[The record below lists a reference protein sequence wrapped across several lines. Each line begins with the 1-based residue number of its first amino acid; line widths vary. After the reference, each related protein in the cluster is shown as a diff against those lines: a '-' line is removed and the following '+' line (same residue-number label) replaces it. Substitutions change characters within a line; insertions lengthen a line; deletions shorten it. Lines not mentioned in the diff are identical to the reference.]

1 MSNPSSWFG
10 IHAHDLD
17 RAKAFYESV
26 FGKPL
31 QDVGG
36 NGFRFIIFP
45 ADYTQHGT
53 AGMIWHDSN
62 AQPGHGGTTIF
73 FNCPDCAETAEKA
86 VAAGGKLLQE
96 NSALPTALQHLSKT
110 QKATESVCT
119 AHANPNSHKISHYYY
134 KNLT

>member
-26 FGKPL
+26 FGKPPARR
-31 QDVGG
+31 GG

-62 AQPGHGGTTIF
+62 AQPGHGGTTFSSIARIVPKQQKKPSQQAA
-73 FNCPDCAETAEKA
+73 NCYKR
-86 VAAGGKLLQE
+86 
-96 NSALPTALQHLSKT
+96 NSALPTALQHLSKI

-119 AHANPNSHKISHYYY
+119 AHANPNSHIISP
-134 KNLT
+134 LLL

>member
-86 VAAGGKLLQE
+86 VAAGGKLLPE
-96 NSALPTALQHLSKT
+96 
-110 QKATESVCT
+110 
-119 AHANPNSHKISHYYY
+119 
-134 KNLT
+134 

>member
-26 FGKPL
+26 FDKPL

-45 ADYTQHGT
+45 ADYTQ
-53 AGMIWHDSN
+53 
-62 AQPGHGGTTIF
+62 HGGTTIF

-96 NSALPTALQHLSKT
+96 KFRIANGFAAFIED
-110 QKATESVCT
+110 TEGNRIGLHST
-119 AHANPNSHKISHYYY
+119 R
-134 KNLT
+134 

>member
-10 IHAHDLD
+10 IHAQDLD

-31 QDVGG
+31 QDIGG
-36 NGFRFIIFP
+36 NGFRFIISP

-73 FNCPDCAETAEKA
+73 FNCPDCTETAEKA
-86 VAAGGKLLQE
+86 VSAGGKLLQGKFPIANGFAAFIE
-96 NSALPTALQHLSKT
+96 D
-110 QKATESVCT
+110 TEGNRIGLHST
-119 AHANPNSHKISHYYY
+119 R
-134 KNLT
+134 

>member
-26 FGKPL
+26 FDKPL

-62 AQPGHGGTTIF
+62 AQSGHGGNDHF
-73 FNCPDCAETAEKA
+73 LQCPDCAETAEKSRCSRRQTVTREIPHCQRLCRIYRRYRRQPNRLA
-86 VAAGGKLLQE
+86 QH
-96 NSALPTALQHLSKT
+96 ALSRIAIKFPIIT
-110 QKATESVCT
+110 
-119 AHANPNSHKISHYYY
+119 IRI
-134 KNLT
+134 

>member
-26 FGKPL
+26 FDKPL

-45 ADYTQHGT
+45 SRLHPTRYGR
-53 AGMIWHDSN
+53 HDL
-62 AQPGHGGTTIF
+62 AR
-73 FNCPDCAETAEKA
+73 
-86 VAAGGKLLQE
+86 
-96 NSALPTALQHLSKT
+96 
-110 QKATESVCT
+110 
-119 AHANPNSHKISHYYY
+119 
-134 KNLT
+134 

>member
-53 AGMIWHDSN
+53 AGMI
-62 AQPGHGGTTIF
+62 
-73 FNCPDCAETAEKA
+73 
-86 VAAGGKLLQE
+86 
-96 NSALPTALQHLSKT
+96 LSLI
-110 QKATESVCT
+110 
-119 AHANPNSHKISHYYY
+119 HI
-134 KNLT
+134 

>member
-26 FGKPL
+26 FDKPL

-53 AGMIWHDSN
+53 AGMI
-62 AQPGHGGTTIF
+62 
-73 FNCPDCAETAEKA
+73 
-86 VAAGGKLLQE
+86 
-96 NSALPTALQHLSKT
+96 
-110 QKATESVCT
+110 
-119 AHANPNSHKISHYYY
+119 
-134 KNLT
+134 

>member
-26 FGKPL
+26 IGKPL

-96 NSALPTALQHLSKT
+96 KFRIQRLCSIYRRHRRQPNRFAQHT
-110 QKATESVCT
+110 
-119 AHANPNSHKISHYYY
+119 
-134 KNLT
+134 LTRIAIKFPIITIRI